1 MSNREMEWVG
11 YFNYTGIRFNEDRAP
26 LNIDNRYRTA

>member
-1 MSNREMEWVG
+1 MEWVG
-11 YFNYTGIRFNEDRAP
+11 NFNYTGIRYNEDRAP